1 MCIHIH
7 IWASQDKGVNQR
19 TQDHVS
25 YFTPILPD
33 SEEDNILTNGF
44 TQSSSLF
51 IVIGII

>member
-1 MCIHIH
+1 MCIHIQ
-7 IWASQDKGVNQR
+7 IWTSQDKGVNQL
-19 TQDHVS
+19 TQGHVS

-44 TQSSSLF
+44 TQSPLLY